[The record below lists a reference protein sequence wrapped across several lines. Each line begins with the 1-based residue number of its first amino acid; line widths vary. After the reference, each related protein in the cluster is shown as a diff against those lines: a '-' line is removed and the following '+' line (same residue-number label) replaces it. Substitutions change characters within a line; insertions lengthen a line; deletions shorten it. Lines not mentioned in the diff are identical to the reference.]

1 MIAVLLIAI
10 CVAGMALAVLTV
22 SAVLI
27 YEEKHGDILR
37 EESEEINWNSSL

>member
-1 MIAVLLIAI
+1 MTALFILAI
-10 CVAGMALAVLTV
+10 CVAGMALAVLVV

-37 EESEEINWNSSL
+37 KESEEIDWNS